1 VSDRPRVPSVVAGLL
16 LLGSAFAPG
25 LLGQAGQISYEA
37 FTLPNGLRVIYS
49 EDHSTPIVSV
59 DVWYNTGSRNE
70 RPGRSGFAHLFE
82 HMMFEGSAH
91 VKKGEHF
98 QLISRAGGSEN
109 GSTAEDRTNYYET
122 LPSNRL
128 NLALWL
134 EADRMRSLAITDD
147 HFQNQRETVKDRL
160 NLALWLEADRMRS
173 LAITDEHFQN
183 QRETVKEERRL
194 RVDNQPYSPAFIDG
208 MTWPFDSTGCF
219 AYAHTVIGSMD
230 DLNAAQL
237 SDVRAFFDTYYA
249 PNNATL
255 VVVGDFKPLELRRY
269 VNQYFSEI
277 PRHTEPPAVS
287 CSSRL
292 SPGVERREVTDAH
305 ANLPAVLRIYRAP
318 PHADPDTRALELLN
332 VILGQGESSR
342 LNVAVVRREK
352 AAFGTQVFMNPF
364 DSRRGPGVLL
374 VLAIA
379 NQGVDPLKLDTIV
392 TAQLDSIRAAGVTD
406 EELQKA
412 KSTFRAGF
420 VHARETTLGKAEE
433 LHHYDMFHPSLAAIN
448 SDLDRVLAVTAQDV
462 RRVAAKYLDP
472 ANAVVIIVKPATGGG
487 AQ

>member
-1 VSDRPRVPSVVAGLL
+1 MGTPPLRLPPLVAALL
-16 LLGSAFAPG
+16 LTAATLR
-25 LLGQAGQISYEA
+25 GQAGQIAYEA
-37 FTLPNGLRVIYS
+37 FSLPNGLRVIYS

-91 VKKGEHF
+91 VNKGEHF
-98 QLISRAGGSEN
+98 QRISRAGGSEN

-122 LPSNRL
+122 VPSNRL

-134 EADRMRSLAITDD
+134 EADRMRALAITEENF
-147 HFQNQRETVKDRL
+147 H
-160 NLALWLEADRMRS
+160 
-173 LAITDEHFQN
+173 N

-194 RVDNQPYSPAFIDG
+194 RIDNQPYTSAFVDG
-208 MTWPFDSTGCF
+208 MTWPFDSAGCF

-237 SDVRAFFDTYYA
+237 ADVQAFFDTYYA

-255 VVVGDFKPLELRRY
+255 VVVGDFRPLELRRLI
-269 VNQYFSEI
+269 NQYFSEI
-277 PRHTEPPAVS
+277 PRHPDPAPVS
-287 CSSRL
+287 CNARF
-292 SPGVERREVTDAH
+292 SPGTVRREVTDAH
-305 ANLPAVLRIYRAP
+305 ANLPAVVRIYRVP
-318 PHADPDTRALELLN
+318 SHADPDTPALELLN

-342 LNVAVVRREK
+342 LNVAVVRRDR
-352 AAFGTQVFMNPF
+352 AALGTQVAMNPF

-379 NQGVDPLKLDTIV
+379 NQGVDPLKLDTLV
-392 TAQLDSIRAAGVTD
+392 ARQLDSLRGVAVSD
-406 EELQKA
+406 EELTKA
-412 KSTFRAGF
+412 KNTFRANYI
-420 VHARETTLGKAEE
+420 HTRETTLGRAEE
-433 LHHYDMFHPSLAAIN
+433 LHHYDMFHHSLAEIN
-448 SDLDRVLAVTAQDV
+448 EDLGHSLAVTAADI

-472 ANAVVIIVKPATGGG
+472 ANAVVILVKPPASGTPAKGEG

>member
-1 VSDRPRVPSVVAGLL
+1 MVVGAGVLAGGLPVCLAAQSGRVP
-16 LLGSAFAPG
+16 
-25 LLGQAGQISYEA
+25 YEA
-37 FTLPNGLRVIYS
+37 FTLPNGLRVLYS

-98 QLISRAGGSEN
+98 QRVSRAGGSEN

-134 EADRMRSLAITDD
+134 EADRMRA
-147 HFQNQRETVKDRL
+147 
-160 NLALWLEADRMRS
+160 
-173 LAITDEHFQN
+173 LAITDENFHN

-194 RVDNQPYSPAFIDG
+194 RIDNPPYTAAFIDG
-208 MTWPFDSTGCF
+208 LTWPFDSAACF

-237 SDVRAFFDTYYA
+237 SDVQAFFDTYYA

-255 VVVGDFKPLELRRY
+255 VVVGDVRPLELRRL
-269 VNQYFSEI
+269 VNEYFSEI
-277 PRHTEPPAVS
+277 PRHPDPPPVACNV
-287 CSSRL
+287 RF
-292 SPGVERREVTDAH
+292 SPGTAHRAVVDPH
-305 ANLPAVLRIYRAP
+305 ANLPAVLRVYRVP
-318 PHADPDTRALELLN
+318 PHADPDTPALELLN

-352 AAFGTQVFMNPF
+352 AALGTQVVMNPF

-374 VLAIA
+374 TLAIA
-379 NQGVDPLKLDTIV
+379 NQGVDPLKLDTLV
-392 TAQLDSIRAAGVTD
+392 VAQLDSLRTSDVTE
-406 EELQKA
+406 EELTKA
-412 KSTFRAGF
+412 KNTFRATF
-420 VHARETTLGKAEE
+420 IHNRENTLGKAEE
-433 LHHYDMFHPSLAAIN
+433 LHHYDMFHSSVAEIN
-448 SDLDRVLAVTAQDV
+448 TDLDHYLRVTAADL
-462 RRVAAKYLDP
+462 RRVAARYLDP
-472 ANAVVIIVKPATGGG
+472 ANALVVIVRPPAGGG